1 MFDFTLNLTD
11 PSKNSFY
18 FPIIMGI
25 ATVLLIIQLSIML
38 LKHLQRD
45 PNQDINASMDKT
57 LQNNVSYRQNLEEDK
72 NSLKARYLV
81 AFVITRSAMWAKAP
95 YLYTLFMT
103 VQKFSFS
110 EIGILYFVDAV
121 AALILGPITGQLAD
135 KYGRK
140 FFCHCYNVS
149 IIINLLLRMEGSRL
163 LAYLAQVVTGF
174 GAGLI
179 CTTFEAW
186 VVSESE
192 KVFQGYHNE
201 AERFRKR
208 LFKSSNVYDA
218 VVSIITSIICAFIYS
233 YFGIYAPF
241 WISIGLSFLALV
253 VIAFLWD
260 ENETQISKDISTWDQ
275 IKEACKEFRKVDVL
289 CVGLIEGI
297 AMACLNIFLFSWT
310 PILKQST
317 SGGMNPGF
325 IFTSMVL
332 TMIVGTKICKLLI
345 VYLYCDYFIS
355 ITGCLFLQGIFLI
368 LTYYKD
374 SFLERLIFLCAFD
387 GLIGFYNPVNSVLK
401 SKILVEKYRA
411 LLMNLFRVPLNIYVI
426 IVLLTIRYI
435 NSFTVALISGILCFL
450 AFGIGLFLVI
460 YYPIEQREKNEINY
474 QNILPADIV

>member
-1 MFDFTLNLTD
+1 MPDFSLNFSD
-11 PSKNSFY
+11 PSQNSY
-18 FPIIMGI
+18 YIPILITI
-25 ATVLLIIQLSIML
+25 CAILLIIELFTILAKEYKS
-38 LKHLQRD
+38 D
-45 PNQDINASMDKT
+45 SYQDNNISMNRT
-57 LQNNVSYRQNLEEDK
+57 LQNNMSYPSLIIINK
-72 NSLKARYLV
+72 NKLKTGYLLAYLLAR
-81 AFVITRSAMWAKAP
+81 AAMWAKAP
-95 YLYTLFMT
+95 YIYTLFMS
-103 VQKFSFS
+103 VHKFSFV
-110 EIGILYFVDAV
+110 EIGRLYLVDAV
-121 AALILGPITGQLAD
+121 SALIFGPITGQLAD

-140 FFCHCYNVS
+140 KFCRFYNYSVLIN
-149 IIINLLLRMEGSRL
+149 IILRL
-163 LAYLAQVVTGF
+163 LGDRLTAYLAQIVTGF
-174 GAGLI
+174 GSGLI
-179 CTTFEAW
+179 NTTFEAW
-186 VVSESE
+186 VVSESDRE
-192 KVFQGYHNE
+192 FMGYGKE
-201 AERFRKR
+201 AERFRRK
-208 LFKSSNVYDA
+208 LFVKANLYDEII
-218 VVSIITSIICAFIYS
+218 SILILIICAVVYS
-233 YFGIYAPF
+233 YLGIYAPF
-241 WISIGLSFLALV
+241 VISFTFSLLSLL
-253 VIAFLWD
+253 VIAKNWK
-260 ENETQISKDISTWDQ
+260 ENALSKSETIMAQMKG
-275 IKEACKEFRKVDVL
+275 ALREFKKGEVL
-289 CVGLIEGI
+289 GIGLIEGI
-297 AMACLNIFLFSWT
+297 VMACLNMFLFSWT

-355 ITGCLFLQGIFLI
+355 ITGCLFFQGIFLI

>member
-1 MFDFTLNLTD
+1 MPDFSLNFSD
-11 PSKNSFY
+11 PSQNSY
-18 FPIIMGI
+18 YIPILITI
-25 ATVLLIIQLSIML
+25 CAILLIIELFTILAKEYKS
-38 LKHLQRD
+38 D
-45 PNQDINASMDKT
+45 SYQDNNISMNRT
-57 LQNNVSYRQNLEEDK
+57 LQNNMSYPSLIIINK
-72 NSLKARYLV
+72 NKLKTRYLL
-81 AFVITRSAMWAKAP
+81 AYLLARAAMWAKAP
-95 YLYTLFMT
+95 YIYTLFMS
-103 VQKFSFS
+103 VHKFSFV
-110 EIGILYFVDAV
+110 EIGRLYLVDAV
-121 AALILGPITGQLAD
+121 SALIFGPITGQLAD

-140 FFCHCYNVS
+140 KFCRFYNYSVLIN
-149 IIINLLLRMEGSRL
+149 IILRL
-163 LAYLAQVVTGF
+163 LGDRLTAYLAQIVTGF
-174 GAGLI
+174 GSGLI
-179 CTTFEAW
+179 NTTFEAW
-186 VVSESE
+186 VVSESDRE
-192 KVFQGYHNE
+192 FMGYGKE
-201 AERFRKR
+201 AERFRRK
-208 LFKSSNVYDA
+208 LFVKANLYDEII
-218 VVSIITSIICAFIYS
+218 SILILIICAVVYS
-233 YFGIYAPF
+233 YLGIYAPF
-241 WISIGLSFLALV
+241 VISFTFSLLSLL
-253 VIAFLWD
+253 VIAKNWK
-260 ENETQISKDISTWDQ
+260 ENALSKSETIMAQMKG
-275 IKEACKEFRKVDVL
+275 ALREFKKGEVL
-289 CVGLIEGI
+289 GIGLIEGI
-297 AMACLNIFLFSWT
+297 VMACLNMFLFSWT

-355 ITGCLFLQGIFLI
+355 ITGCLFLQCIFLI

>member
-1 MFDFTLNLTD
+1 MPYFSLNFSD
-11 PSKNSFY
+11 PSQNSY
-18 FPIIMGI
+18 YIPILITI
-25 ATVLLIIQLSIML
+25 CAILLIIELFTILAKEYKS
-38 LKHLQRD
+38 D
-45 PNQDINASMDKT
+45 SYQDNNISMNRT
-57 LQNNVSYRQNLEEDK
+57 LQNNMSYPSLIIINK
-72 NSLKARYLV
+72 NKLKTDYLLAYLLAR
-81 AFVITRSAMWAKAP
+81 AAMWAKAP
-95 YLYTLFMT
+95 YIYTLFMS
-103 VQKFSFS
+103 VHKFSFV
-110 EIGILYFVDAV
+110 EIGRLYLVDAV
-121 AALILGPITGQLAD
+121 SALIFGPITGQLAD

-140 FFCHCYNVS
+140 KFCRFYNYSVLIN
-149 IIINLLLRMEGSRL
+149 IILRL
-163 LAYLAQVVTGF
+163 LGDRLTAYLAQIVTGF
-174 GAGLI
+174 GSGLI
-179 CTTFEAW
+179 NTTFEAW
-186 VVSESE
+186 VVSESDRE
-192 KVFQGYHNE
+192 FMGYSKE
-201 AERFRKR
+201 AERFRRK
-208 LFKSSNVYDA
+208 LFVKANLYDEII
-218 VVSIITSIICAFIYS
+218 SILILIICAVVYS
-233 YFGIYAPF
+233 YLGIYAPF
-241 WISIGLSFLALV
+241 VISFTFSLLSLL
-253 VIAFLWD
+253 VIAKNWK
-260 ENETQISKDISTWDQ
+260 ENALSKSETIMAQMKG
-275 IKEACKEFRKVDVL
+275 ALREFKKGEVL
-289 CVGLIEGI
+289 GIGLIEGI
-297 AMACLNIFLFSWT
+297 VMACLNMFLFSWT

-332 TMIVGTKICKLLI
+332 TMIVGTKLCKLLI

>member
-1 MFDFTLNLTD
+1 MPDFSLNFSD
-11 PSKNSFY
+11 PSQNSY
-18 FPIIMGI
+18 YIPILITI
-25 ATVLLIIQLSIML
+25 CAILLIIELFTILAKEYKS
-38 LKHLQRD
+38 D
-45 PNQDINASMDKT
+45 SYQDNNISMNRT
-57 LQNNVSYRQNLEEDK
+57 LQNNMSYPSLIIINK
-72 NSLKARYLV
+72 NKLKTGYLLAYLLAR
-81 AFVITRSAMWAKAP
+81 AAMWAKAP
-95 YLYTLFMT
+95 YIYTLFMS
-103 VQKFSFS
+103 VHKFSFV
-110 EIGILYFVDAV
+110 EIGRLYLVDAV
-121 AALILGPITGQLAD
+121 SALIFGPITGQLAD

-140 FFCHCYNVS
+140 KFCRFYNYSVLIN
-149 IIINLLLRMEGSRL
+149 IILRL
-163 LAYLAQVVTGF
+163 LGDRLTAYLAQIVTGF
-174 GAGLI
+174 GSGLI
-179 CTTFEAW
+179 NTTFEAW
-186 VVSESE
+186 VVSESDRE
-192 KVFQGYHNE
+192 FMGYSKE
-201 AERFRKR
+201 AERFRRK
-208 LFKSSNVYDA
+208 LFVKANLYDEII
-218 VVSIITSIICAFIYS
+218 SILILIICAVVYS
-233 YFGIYAPF
+233 YLGIYAPF
-241 WISIGLSFLALV
+241 VISFTFSLLSLL
-253 VIAFLWD
+253 VIAKNWK
-260 ENETQISKDISTWDQ
+260 ENALSKSETIMAQMKG
-275 IKEACKEFRKVDVL
+275 ALREFKKGEVL
-289 CVGLIEGI
+289 GIGLIEGI
-297 AMACLNIFLFSWT
+297 VMACLNMFLFSWT

-332 TMIVGTKICKLLI
+332 TMIVGTKLCKLLI

-460 YYPIEQREKNEINY
+460 YYPIEKKKKNEINY

>member
-1 MFDFTLNLTD
+1 MPDFSLNFSD
-11 PSKNSFY
+11 PSQNSY
-18 FPIIMGI
+18 YIPILITI
-25 ATVLLIIQLSIML
+25 CAILLIIELFTILAKEYKS
-38 LKHLQRD
+38 D
-45 PNQDINASMDKT
+45 SYQDNNISMNRT
-57 LQNNVSYRQNLEEDK
+57 LQNNMSYPSLIIINK
-72 NSLKARYLV
+72 NKLKTDYLLAYLLAR
-81 AFVITRSAMWAKAP
+81 AAMWAKAP
-95 YLYTLFMT
+95 YIYSLFMS
-103 VQKFSFS
+103 VHKFSFV
-110 EIGILYFVDAV
+110 EIGRLYLVDAV
-121 AALILGPITGQLAD
+121 SALIFGPITGQLAD

-140 FFCHCYNVS
+140 KFCRFYNYSVLIN
-149 IIINLLLRMEGSRL
+149 IILRL
-163 LAYLAQVVTGF
+163 LGDRLTAYLAQIVTGF
-174 GAGLI
+174 GSGLI
-179 CTTFEAW
+179 NTTFEAW
-186 VVSESE
+186 VVSESDRE
-192 KVFQGYHNE
+192 FMGYGKE
-201 AERFRKR
+201 AERFRRK
-208 LFKSSNVYDA
+208 LFVKANLYDEII
-218 VVSIITSIICAFIYS
+218 SILILIICAVVYS
-233 YFGIYAPF
+233 YLGIYAPF
-241 WISIGLSFLALV
+241 VISFTFSLLSLL
-253 VIAFLWD
+253 VIAKNWK
-260 ENETQISKDISTWDQ
+260 ENALSKSETIMAQMKG
-275 IKEACKEFRKVDVL
+275 ALREFKKGEVL
-289 CVGLIEGI
+289 GIGLIEGI
-297 AMACLNIFLFSWT
+297 VMACLNMFLFSWT

>member
-1 MFDFTLNLTD
+1 MN
-11 PSKNSFY
+11 
-18 FPIIMGI
+18 
-25 ATVLLIIQLSIML
+25 
-38 LKHLQRD
+38 R
-45 PNQDINASMDKT
+45 T
-57 LQNNVSYRQNLEEDK
+57 LQNNMSYPSLIIINK
-72 NSLKARYLV
+72 NKLKTGYLLAYLLAR
-81 AFVITRSAMWAKAP
+81 AAMWAKAP
-95 YLYTLFMT
+95 YIYTLFMS
-103 VQKFSFS
+103 VHKFSFV
-110 EIGILYFVDAV
+110 EIGRLYLVDAV
-121 AALILGPITGQLAD
+121 SALIFGPITGQLAD

-140 FFCHCYNVS
+140 KFCRFYNYSVLIN
-149 IIINLLLRMEGSRL
+149 IILRL
-163 LAYLAQVVTGF
+163 LGDRLTAYLAQIVTGF
-174 GAGLI
+174 GSGLI
-179 CTTFEAW
+179 NTTFEAW
-186 VVSESE
+186 VVSESDRE
-192 KVFQGYHNE
+192 FMGYGKE
-201 AERFRKR
+201 AERFRRK
-208 LFKSSNVYDA
+208 LFVKANLYDEII
-218 VVSIITSIICAFIYS
+218 SILILIICAVVYS
-233 YFGIYAPF
+233 YLGIYAPF
-241 WISIGLSFLALV
+241 VISFTFSLLSLL
-253 VIAFLWD
+253 VIAKNWK
-260 ENETQISKDISTWDQ
+260 ENALSKSETIMAQMKG
-275 IKEACKEFRKVDVL
+275 ALREFKKGEVL
-289 CVGLIEGI
+289 GIGLIEGI
-297 AMACLNIFLFSWT
+297 VMACLNIFLFSWT

>member
-1 MFDFTLNLTD
+1 MPDFSLNFSD
-11 PSKNSFY
+11 PSQNSY
-18 FPIIMGI
+18 YIPILITI
-25 ATVLLIIQLSIML
+25 CAILLIIELFTILAKEYKS
-38 LKHLQRD
+38 D
-45 PNQDINASMDKT
+45 SYQDNNISMNRT
-57 LQNNVSYRQNLEEDK
+57 LQNNMSYPSLIIINK
-72 NSLKARYLV
+72 NKLKTDYLLAYLLAR
-81 AFVITRSAMWAKAP
+81 AAMWAKAP
-95 YLYTLFMT
+95 YIYTLFMS
-103 VQKFSFS
+103 VHKFSFV
-110 EIGILYFVDAV
+110 EIGRLYLVDAV
-121 AALILGPITGQLAD
+121 SALIFGPITGQLAD

-140 FFCHCYNVS
+140 KFCRFYNYSVLIN
-149 IIINLLLRMEGSRL
+149 IILRL
-163 LAYLAQVVTGF
+163 LGDRLTAYLAQIVTGF
-174 GAGLI
+174 GSGLI
-179 CTTFEAW
+179 NTTFEAW
-186 VVSESE
+186 VVSESDRE
-192 KVFQGYHNE
+192 FMGYGKE
-201 AERFRKR
+201 AERFRRK
-208 LFKSSNVYDA
+208 LFVKANLYDEII
-218 VVSIITSIICAFIYS
+218 SILILIICAVVYS
-233 YFGIYAPF
+233 YLGIYAPF
-241 WISIGLSFLALV
+241 VISFTFSLLSLL
-253 VIAFLWD
+253 VIAKNWK
-260 ENETQISKDISTWDQ
+260 ENALSKSETIMAQMKG
-275 IKEACKEFRKVDVL
+275 ALREFKKGEVL
-289 CVGLIEGI
+289 GIGLIEGI
-297 AMACLNIFLFSWT
+297 VMACLNMFLFSWT

-317 SGGMNPGF
+317 TGGMNPGF

>member
-1 MFDFTLNLTD
+1 MPDFSLNFSD
-11 PSKNSFY
+11 PSQNSY
-18 FPIIMGI
+18 YIPILITI
-25 ATVLLIIQLSIML
+25 CAILLIIELFTILAKEYKS
-38 LKHLQRD
+38 D
-45 PNQDINASMDKT
+45 SYQDNNISMNRT
-57 LQNNVSYRQNLEEDK
+57 LQNNMSYPSLIIINK
-72 NSLKARYLV
+72 NKLKTDYLLAYLLAR
-81 AFVITRSAMWAKAP
+81 AAMWAKAP
-95 YLYTLFMT
+95 YIYTLFMS
-103 VQKFSFS
+103 VHKFSFV
-110 EIGILYFVDAV
+110 EIGRLYLVDAV
-121 AALILGPITGQLAD
+121 SALIFGPITGQLAD

-140 FFCHCYNVS
+140 KFCRFYNYSVLIN
-149 IIINLLLRMEGSRL
+149 IILRL
-163 LAYLAQVVTGF
+163 LGDRLTAYLAQIVTGF
-174 GAGLI
+174 GSGLI
-179 CTTFEAW
+179 NTTFEAW
-186 VVSESE
+186 VVSESDRE
-192 KVFQGYHNE
+192 FMGYSKE
-201 AERFRKR
+201 AERFRRK
-208 LFKSSNVYDA
+208 LFVKANLYDEII
-218 VVSIITSIICAFIYS
+218 SILILIICAVVYS
-233 YFGIYAPF
+233 YLGIYAPF
-241 WISIGLSFLALV
+241 VISFTFSLLSLL
-253 VIAFLWD
+253 VIAKNWK
-260 ENETQISKDISTWDQ
+260 ENALSKSETIMAQMKG
-275 IKEACKEFRKVDVL
+275 ALREFKKGEVL
-289 CVGLIEGI
+289 GIGLIEGI
-297 AMACLNIFLFSWT
+297 VMACLNMFLFSWT

-460 YYPIEQREKNEINY
+460 YDPVKQREKNEINNQY
-474 QNILPADIV
+474 FLPDEIV

>member
-1 MFDFTLNLTD
+1 MPYFSLNFSD
-11 PSKNSFY
+11 PSQNSY
-18 FPIIMGI
+18 YIPILITI
-25 ATVLLIIQLSIML
+25 CAILLIIELFTILAKEYKS
-38 LKHLQRD
+38 D
-45 PNQDINASMDKT
+45 SYQDNNISMNRT
-57 LQNNVSYRQNLEEDK
+57 LQNNMSYPSLIIINK
-72 NSLKARYLV
+72 NKLKTGYLLAYLLAR
-81 AFVITRSAMWAKAP
+81 AAMWAKAP
-95 YLYTLFMT
+95 YIYTLFMS
-103 VQKFSFS
+103 VHKFSFV
-110 EIGILYFVDAV
+110 EIGRLYLVDAV
-121 AALILGPITGQLAD
+121 SALIFGPITGQLAD

-140 FFCHCYNVS
+140 KFCRFYNYSVLIN
-149 IIINLLLRMEGSRL
+149 IILRL
-163 LAYLAQVVTGF
+163 LGDRLTAYLAQIVTGF
-174 GAGLI
+174 GSGLI
-179 CTTFEAW
+179 NTTFEAW
-186 VVSESE
+186 VVSESDRE
-192 KVFQGYHNE
+192 FMGYSKE
-201 AERFRKR
+201 AERFRRK
-208 LFKSSNVYDA
+208 LFVKANLYDEII
-218 VVSIITSIICAFIYS
+218 SILILIICAVVYS
-233 YFGIYAPF
+233 YLGIYAPF
-241 WISIGLSFLALV
+241 VISFTFSLLSLL
-253 VIAFLWD
+253 VIAKNWK
-260 ENETQISKDISTWDQ
+260 ENALSKSETIMAQMKG
-275 IKEACKEFRKVDVL
+275 ALREFKKGEVL
-289 CVGLIEGI
+289 GIGLIEGI
-297 AMACLNIFLFSWT
+297 VMACLNMFLFSWT

>member
-1 MFDFTLNLTD
+1 MPDFSLNFSD
-11 PSKNSFY
+11 PSQNSY
-18 FPIIMGI
+18 YIPILITI
-25 ATVLLIIQLSIML
+25 CAILLIIELFTILAKEYKS
-38 LKHLQRD
+38 D
-45 PNQDINASMDKT
+45 SYQDNNISMNRT
-57 LQNNVSYRQNLEEDK
+57 LQNNMSYPSLIIINK
-72 NSLKARYLV
+72 NKLKTDYLLAYLLAR
-81 AFVITRSAMWAKAP
+81 AAMWAKAP
-95 YLYTLFMT
+95 YIYTLFMS
-103 VQKFSFS
+103 VHKFSFV
-110 EIGILYFVDAV
+110 EIGRLYLVDAV
-121 AALILGPITGQLAD
+121 SALIFGPITGQLAD

-140 FFCHCYNVS
+140 KFCRFYNYSVLIN
-149 IIINLLLRMEGSRL
+149 IILRL
-163 LAYLAQVVTGF
+163 LGDRLTAYLAQIVAGF
-174 GAGLI
+174 GSGLI
-179 CTTFEAW
+179 NTTFEAW
-186 VVSESE
+186 VVSESDRE
-192 KVFQGYHNE
+192 FMGYGKE
-201 AERFRKR
+201 AERFRRK
-208 LFKSSNVYDA
+208 LFVKANLYDEII
-218 VVSIITSIICAFIYS
+218 SILILIICAVVYS
-233 YFGIYAPF
+233 YLGIYAPF
-241 WISIGLSFLALV
+241 VISFTFSLLSLL
-253 VIAFLWD
+253 VIAKNWK
-260 ENETQISKDISTWDQ
+260 ENALSKSETIMAQMKG
-275 IKEACKEFRKVDVL
+275 ALREFKKGEVL
-289 CVGLIEGI
+289 GIGLIEGI
-297 AMACLNIFLFSWT
+297 VMACLNMFLFSWT

-355 ITGCLFLQGIFLI
+355 ITGCLFFQGIFLI

>member
-1 MFDFTLNLTD
+1 MPDFSLNFSD
-11 PSKNSFY
+11 PSQNSY
-18 FPIIMGI
+18 YIPILII
-25 ATVLLIIQLSIML
+25 ICAILLIIELFTILAKEYKS
-38 LKHLQRD
+38 D
-45 PNQDINASMDKT
+45 SYQDNNISMNRT
-57 LQNNVSYRQNLEEDK
+57 LQNNMSYPSLIIINK
-72 NSLKARYLV
+72 NKLKTDYLLAYLLAR
-81 AFVITRSAMWAKAP
+81 AAMWAKAP
-95 YLYTLFMT
+95 YIYTLFMS
-103 VQKFSFS
+103 VHKFSFL
-110 EIGILYFVDAV
+110 EIGRLYLVDAV
-121 AALILGPITGQLAD
+121 SALIFGPITGQLAD

-140 FFCHCYNVS
+140 KFCRYYNYSVLLN
-149 IIINLLLRMEGSRL
+149 IILRL
-163 LAYLAQVVTGF
+163 LGDRLTAYLAQIVTGF
-174 GAGLI
+174 GSGLI
-179 CTTFEAW
+179 NTTFEAW
-186 VVSESE
+186 VVSESDRE
-192 KVFQGYHNE
+192 FMGYCKE
-201 AERFRKR
+201 AERFRRK
-208 LFKSSNVYDA
+208 LFVKANLYDEII
-218 VVSIITSIICAFIYS
+218 SILILIICAVVYS
-233 YFGIYAPF
+233 YLGIYAPF
-241 WISIGLSFLALV
+241 VISFTFSLLSLL
-253 VIAFLWD
+253 VIAKNWK
-260 ENETQISKDISTWDQ
+260 ENALSKSETIMAQMKG
-275 IKEACKEFRKVDVL
+275 ALREFKKGEVL
-289 CVGLIEGI
+289 GIGLIEGI
-297 AMACLNIFLFSWT
+297 VMACLNMFLFSWT

>member
-1 MFDFTLNLTD
+1 MPDFSLNFSD
-11 PSKNSFY
+11 PSQNSY
-18 FPIIMGI
+18 YIPILITI
-25 ATVLLIIQLSIML
+25 CAILLIIELFTILAKEYKS
-38 LKHLQRD
+38 D
-45 PNQDINASMDKT
+45 SYQDNNISMNRT
-57 LQNNVSYRQNLEEDK
+57 LQNNISYPSLIIINK
-72 NSLKARYLV
+72 NKLKTRYLL
-81 AFVITRSAMWAKAP
+81 AYLLARAAMWAKAP
-95 YLYTLFMT
+95 YIYTLFMS
-103 VQKFSFS
+103 VHKFSFV
-110 EIGILYFVDAV
+110 EIGRLYLVDAV
-121 AALILGPITGQLAD
+121 SALIFGPITGQLAD

-140 FFCHCYNVS
+140 KFCRFYNYSVLIN
-149 IIINLLLRMEGSRL
+149 IILRL
-163 LAYLAQVVTGF
+163 LGDRLTAYLAQIVTGF
-174 GAGLI
+174 GSGLI
-179 CTTFEAW
+179 NTTFEAW
-186 VVSESE
+186 VVSESDRE
-192 KVFQGYHNE
+192 FMGYGKE
-201 AERFRKR
+201 AERFRRK
-208 LFKSSNVYDA
+208 LFVKANLYDEII
-218 VVSIITSIICAFIYS
+218 SILILIICAVIYS
-233 YFGIYAPF
+233 YLGIYAPF
-241 WISIGLSFLALV
+241 VISFTFSLLSLL
-253 VIAFLWD
+253 VIAKNWK
-260 ENETQISKDISTWDQ
+260 ENALSKSETIMAQMKG
-275 IKEACKEFRKVDVL
+275 ALREFKKGEVL
-289 CVGLIEGI
+289 GIGLIEGI
-297 AMACLNIFLFSWT
+297 VMACLNMFLFSWT

-355 ITGCLFLQGIFLI
+355 ITGCLFFQGIFLI

>member
-1 MFDFTLNLTD
+1 MPDFSLNFSD
-11 PSKNSFY
+11 PSQNSY
-18 FPIIMGI
+18 YIPILITI
-25 ATVLLIIQLSIML
+25 CAILLIIELFTILAKEYKS
-38 LKHLQRD
+38 D
-45 PNQDINASMDKT
+45 SYQDNNISMNRT
-57 LQNNVSYRQNLEEDK
+57 LQNNMSYPSLIIINK
-72 NSLKARYLV
+72 NKLKTGYLLAYLLAR
-81 AFVITRSAMWAKAP
+81 AAMWAKAP
-95 YLYTLFMT
+95 YIYTLFMS
-103 VQKFSFS
+103 VHKFSFV
-110 EIGILYFVDAV
+110 EIGRLYLVDAV
-121 AALILGPITGQLAD
+121 SALIFGPITGQLAD

-140 FFCHCYNVS
+140 KFCRFYNYSVLIN
-149 IIINLLLRMEGSRL
+149 IILRL
-163 LAYLAQVVTGF
+163 LGDRLTAYLAQIVTGF
-174 GAGLI
+174 GSGLI
-179 CTTFEAW
+179 NTTFEAW
-186 VVSESE
+186 VVSESDRE
-192 KVFQGYHNE
+192 FMGYSKE
-201 AERFRKR
+201 AERFRRK
-208 LFKSSNVYDA
+208 LFVKANLYDEII
-218 VVSIITSIICAFIYS
+218 SILILIICAVVYS
-233 YFGIYAPF
+233 YLGIYAPF
-241 WISIGLSFLALV
+241 VISFTFSLLSLL
-253 VIAFLWD
+253 VIAKNWK
-260 ENETQISKDISTWDQ
+260 ENALSKSETIMAQMKG
-275 IKEACKEFRKVDVL
+275 ALREFKKGEVL
-289 CVGLIEGI
+289 GIGLIEGI
-297 AMACLNIFLFSWT
+297 VMACLNMFLFSWT

-332 TMIVGTKICKLLI
+332 TMIVGTKLCKLLI